1 MKRQLLLALL
11 AAGLAAAPGCAD
23 KRDAVPGIRI
33 TPSIKTRVTGLHFD
47 TGDCI
52 GLTVTK
58 NGSDYVR
65 NHQMTYDGSAFTAS
79 GLLWYNDLNETSTL
93 TAYFPYSASGV
104 PDEFSVARD
113 QSAGCA
119 SSDLLGAVAKNVTPT
134 GAPVGMLFY
143 HLMSQLTIV
152 ITNNSDAAVSGVAVG
167 GFVPTASV
175 DLSVP
180 TASAKAGV
188 AAAEIETFEVTPD
201 ASYRAILVPQQGALT
216 VTVSTRDGKSR
227 SKTLS
232 SATLESG
239 RRYDMSVLVTNI
251 DIELKLSGEV
261 SDWEDGGSLDEGD
274 GGEASELE
282 YGGDTYRTAKI
293 GGQVWMAENL
303 RYQPAGTEIGDGV
316 WYPEEGLSAV
326 AEKGMLYDYKT
337 VTGGATVRDSAAGH
351 LSRGLA
357 RSRIGRT
364 RSAPC
369 RRACGRIFQVR
380 RILDRERY
388 VEQVRRRRQ
397 RLSDKLRGHG
407 RAERLPGLQHHDRSG
422 DRRGS
427 ARIRPV
433 GPLRERRRRAVD
445 NEKGPLSRDL
455 FLFNRGSGRRSGC
468 SPGRRPCPKA
478 AIFFRAVRAAESRRS
493 RSCSPR

>member
-134 GAPVGMLFY
+134 GTPVGMLFY

-180 TASAKAGV
+180 TASAKAGA

-326 AEKGMLYDYKT
+326 AEKGLLYDYKT
-337 VTGGATVRDSAAGH
+337 VTGGATVRSGTPLRGICPEGWHVPALAELEALLAAGPAAGF
-351 LSRGLA
+351 SG
-357 RSRIGRT
+357 
-364 RSAPC
+364 AP
-369 RRACGRIFQVR
+369 
-380 RILDRERY
+380 DT
-388 VEQVRRRRQ
+388 
-397 RLSDKLRGHG
+397 
-407 RAERLPGLQHHDRSG
+407 
-422 DRRGS
+422 GS
-427 ARIRPV
+427 
-433 GPLRERRRRAVD
+433 
-445 NEKGPLSRDL
+445 
-455 FLFNRGSGRRSGC
+455 
-468 SPGRRPCPKA
+468 
-478 AIFFRAVRAAESRRS
+478 
-493 RSCSPR
+493 

>member
-134 GAPVGMLFY
+134 GTPVGMLFY

-167 GFVPTASV
+167 GFVQTAVRLTRATAGRLPNWNTAAIPTA
-175 DLSVP
+175 
-180 TASAKAGV
+180 
-188 AAAEIETFEVTPD
+188 
-201 ASYRAILVPQQGALT
+201 
-216 VTVSTRDGKSR
+216 
-227 SKTLS
+227 
-232 SATLESG
+232 
-239 RRYDMSVLVTNI
+239 RR
-251 DIELKLSGEV
+251 
-261 SDWEDGGSLDEGD
+261 
-274 GGEASELE
+274 
-282 YGGDTYRTAKI
+282 
-293 GGQVWMAENL
+293 
-303 RYQPAGTEIGDGV
+303 
-316 WYPEEGLSAV
+316 
-326 AEKGMLYDYKT
+326 
-337 VTGGATVRDSAAGH
+337 
-351 LSRGLA
+351 
-357 RSRIGRT
+357 
-364 RSAPC
+364 RSADRYGWPRTC
-369 RRACGRIFQVR
+369 ATSLRVR
-380 RILDRERY
+380 RSAMAYGI
-388 VEQVRRRRQ
+388 
-397 RLSDKLRGHG
+397 
-407 RAERLPGLQHHDRSG
+407 P
-422 DRRGS
+422 RRGFP
-427 ARIRPV
+427 RWRKKGCCTIIR
-433 GPLRERRRRAVD
+433 R
-445 NEKGPLSRDL
+445 
-455 FLFNRGSGRRSGC
+455 
-468 SPGRRPCPKA
+468 
-478 AIFFRAVRAAESRRS
+478 
-493 RSCSPR
+493 

>member
-134 GAPVGMLFY
+134 GTPVGMLFY

-167 GFVPTASV
+167 GF
-175 DLSVP
+175 
-180 TASAKAGV
+180 
-188 AAAEIETFEVTPD
+188 EVTPD

-216 VTVSTRDGKSR
+216 GTVSTRDGKSR

-326 AEKGMLYDYKT
+326 AEKGLLYDYKT
-337 VTGGATVRDSAAGH
+337 VTGGVTVRSGTPLRGICPEGWHVPALAKLEALLAAGPAAGFFRCAGYWIVNGT
-351 LSRGLA
+351 SN
-357 RSRIGRT
+357 
-364 RSAPC
+364 
-369 RRACGRIFQVR
+369 
-380 RILDRERY
+380 RY
-388 VEQVRRRRQ
+388 GDA
-397 RLSDKLRGHG
+397 DKGYLISCEAT
-407 RAERLPGLQHHDRSG
+407 AE
-422 DRRGS
+422 
-427 ARIRPV
+427 
-433 GPLRERRRRAVD
+433 
-445 NEKGPLSRDL
+445 
-455 FLFNRGSGRRSGC
+455 RSGC
-468 SPGRRPCPKA
+468 LVYSTTTDPVTGEVPLGYGLSVRCVKDD
-478 AIFFRAVRAAESRRS
+478 AVR
-493 RSCSPR
+493 

>member
-1 MKRQLLLALL
+1 MKRQLLLVLL

-134 GAPVGMLFY
+134 GTPVGMLFY

-227 SKTLS
+227 SKTL
-232 SATLESG
+232 L
-239 RRYDMSVLVTNI
+239 
-251 DIELKLSGEV
+251 
-261 SDWEDGGSLDEGD
+261 
-274 GGEASELE
+274 
-282 YGGDTYRTAKI
+282 
-293 GGQVWMAENL
+293 
-303 RYQPAGTEIGDGV
+303 
-316 WYPEEGLSAV
+316 
-326 AEKGMLYDYKT
+326 
-337 VTGGATVRDSAAGH
+337 
-351 LSRGLA
+351 
-357 RSRIGRT
+357 
-364 RSAPC
+364 
-369 RRACGRIFQVR
+369 
-380 RILDRERY
+380 
-388 VEQVRRRRQ
+388 RRR
-397 RLSDKLRGHG
+397 S
-407 RAERLPGLQHHDRSG
+407 
-422 DRRGS
+422 
-427 ARIRPV
+427 
-433 GPLRERRRRAVD
+433 
-445 NEKGPLSRDL
+445 
-455 FLFNRGSGRRSGC
+455 
-468 SPGRRPCPKA
+468 KA
-478 AIFFRAVRAAESRRS
+478 AEGTTCR
-493 RSCSPR
+493 CSSPTSTSS

>member
-1 MKRQLLLALL
+1 MKTTLLTALAAAAL
-11 AAGLAAAPGCAD
+11 AAGCSKSDTGTPCVKIAPT
-23 KRDAVPGIRI
+23 IQ
-33 TPSIKTRVTGLHFD
+33 TRVTGLHFD
-47 TGDCI
+47 TGDRI
-52 GLTVTK
+52 GLSIAK
-58 NGSDYVR
+58 GSETYVQ
-65 NHQMTYDGSAFTAS
+65 NVLMTYDGTAFTAAD
-79 GLLWYNDLNETSTL
+79 LLWYNDSNEKSTL
-93 TAYFPYSASGV
+93 TAYHPYSEQGMPA
-104 PDEFSVARD
+104 EFSVATD
-113 QSAGCA
+113 QTSGGA
-119 SSDLLGAVAKNVTPT
+119 SSDLLVAVKKEVTPSS
-134 GAPVGMLFY
+134 APVGMLFY
-143 HLMSQLTIV
+143 HVMSQLTIV
-152 ITNNSDAAVSGVAVG
+152 LTNNSDAPVTGVTVG

-326 AEKGMLYDYKT
+326 AEKGLLYDYKT
-337 VTGGATVRDSAAGH
+337 VTGGATVRSGTPLRGICPEGWHVPALAELEALLAAGPAAGFFRCAGYWIVNGT
-351 LSRGLA
+351 SN
-357 RSRIGRT
+357 
-364 RSAPC
+364 
-369 RRACGRIFQVR
+369 
-380 RILDRERY
+380 RY
-388 VEQVRRRRQ
+388 GDA
-397 RLSDKLRGHG
+397 DKGYLISCEAT
-407 RAERLPGLQHHDRSG
+407 AE
-422 DRRGS
+422 
-427 ARIRPV
+427 
-433 GPLRERRRRAVD
+433 
-445 NEKGPLSRDL
+445 
-455 FLFNRGSGRRSGC
+455 RSGC
-468 SPGRRPCPKA
+468 LVYSTTTDPVTGEVPLGYGLSVRCVKDD
-478 AIFFRAVRAAESRRS
+478 AVR
-493 RSCSPR
+493 

>member
-134 GAPVGMLFY
+134 GTPVGMLFY

-201 ASYRAILVPQQGALT
+201 AC
-216 VTVSTRDGKSR
+216 
-227 SKTLS
+227 
-232 SATLESG
+232 
-239 RRYDMSVLVTNI
+239 
-251 DIELKLSGEV
+251 
-261 SDWEDGGSLDEGD
+261 SLDEGD

-326 AEKGMLYDYKT
+326 AEKGLLYDYKT
-337 VTGGATVRDSAAGH
+337 VTGGATVRSGTPLRGICPEGWHVPALAELEALLAAGPAAGFFRCAGYWIVNGT
-351 LSRGLA
+351 SN
-357 RSRIGRT
+357 
-364 RSAPC
+364 
-369 RRACGRIFQVR
+369 
-380 RILDRERY
+380 RY
-388 VEQVRRRRQ
+388 GDA
-397 RLSDKLRGHG
+397 DKGYLISCEAT
-407 RAERLPGLQHHDRSG
+407 AE
-422 DRRGS
+422 
-427 ARIRPV
+427 
-433 GPLRERRRRAVD
+433 
-445 NEKGPLSRDL
+445 
-455 FLFNRGSGRRSGC
+455 RSGC
-468 SPGRRPCPKA
+468 LVYSTTTDPVTGEVPLGYGLSIRCVKDD
-478 AIFFRAVRAAESRRS
+478 AVR
-493 RSCSPR
+493 

>member
-134 GAPVGMLFY
+134 GTPVGMLFY

-232 SATLESG
+232 SAQLESG
-239 RRYDMSVLVTNI
+239 RRYDMSVLVTNEEI
-251 DIELKLSGEV
+251 QISLSGDIG
-261 SDWEDGGSLDEGD
+261 DWEDGGSLDGSGGGD
-274 GGEASELE
+274 GGDDDSQTLS
-282 YGGDTYRTAKI
+282 YGGVTYRTTTV
-293 GGQVWMAENL
+293 GETVWMAENL

-326 AEKGMLYDYKT
+326 AEKGLLYDYKT
-337 VTGGATVRDSAAGH
+337 VTGGATGRSGTPLRGICPEGWHVPALAELEALLAAG
-351 LSRGLA
+351 
-357 RSRIGRT
+357 
-364 RSAPC
+364 P
-369 RRACGRIFQVR
+369 
-380 RILDRERY
+380 
-388 VEQVRRRRQ
+388 
-397 RLSDKLRGHG
+397 
-407 RAERLPGLQHHDRSG
+407 
-422 DRRGS
+422 
-427 ARIRPV
+427 
-433 GPLRERRRRAVD
+433 
-445 NEKGPLSRDL
+445 
-455 FLFNRGSGRRSGC
+455 
-468 SPGRRPCPKA
+468 A
-478 AIFFRAVRAAESRRS
+478 AGFFWCAG
-493 RSCSPR
+493 

>member
-119 SSDLLGAVAKNVTPT
+119 SSDLLGAV
-134 GAPVGMLFY
+134 
-143 HLMSQLTIV
+143 
-152 ITNNSDAAVSGVAVG
+152 G

-180 TASAKAGV
+180 TASAKAGA

-326 AEKGMLYDYKT
+326 AEKGLLYDYKT
-337 VTGGATVRDSAAGH
+337 VTGGATVRSGTPLRGICPEGWHVPALAELEALLAAGPAAGFFRCAGYWIVNGT
-351 LSRGLA
+351 SN
-357 RSRIGRT
+357 
-364 RSAPC
+364 
-369 RRACGRIFQVR
+369 
-380 RILDRERY
+380 RY
-388 VEQVRRRRQ
+388 GDA
-397 RLSDKLRGHG
+397 DKGYLISCEAT
-407 RAERLPGLQHHDRSG
+407 AE
-422 DRRGS
+422 
-427 ARIRPV
+427 
-433 GPLRERRRRAVD
+433 
-445 NEKGPLSRDL
+445 
-455 FLFNRGSGRRSGC
+455 RSGC
-468 SPGRRPCPKA
+468 LVYSTTTDPVTGEVPLGYGLSVRCVKDD
-478 AIFFRAVRAAESRRS
+478 AVR
-493 RSCSPR
+493 

>member
-134 GAPVGMLFY
+134 GTPVGMLFY

-180 TASAKAGV
+180 TASAKAGA

-232 SATLESG
+232 FGDARKRPKVRHVGARHQHRHRAEAERRGQRLG
-239 RRYDMSVLVTNI
+239 RRRF
-251 DIELKLSGEV
+251 
-261 SDWEDGGSLDEGD
+261 
-274 GGEASELE
+274 A
-282 YGGDTYRTAKI
+282 
-293 GGQVWMAENL
+293 
-303 RYQPAGTEIGDGV
+303 
-316 WYPEEGLSAV
+316 
-326 AEKGMLYDYKT
+326 
-337 VTGGATVRDSAAGH
+337 
-351 LSRGLA
+351 
-357 RSRIGRT
+357 
-364 RSAPC
+364 
-369 RRACGRIFQVR
+369 
-380 RILDRERY
+380 
-388 VEQVRRRRQ
+388 
-397 RLSDKLRGHG
+397 
-407 RAERLPGLQHHDRSG
+407 
-422 DRRGS
+422 
-427 ARIRPV
+427 
-433 GPLRERRRRAVD
+433 
-445 NEKGPLSRDL
+445 
-455 FLFNRGSGRRSGC
+455 
-468 SPGRRPCPKA
+468 
-478 AIFFRAVRAAESRRS
+478 
-493 RSCSPR
+493 